1 MTCPGFR
8 VRMMNGS
15 IASQEFFDEMAYLWK
30 KGMGVSGGRERTWES
45 DPGSGY
51 PIGAL
56 LHQEIES

>member
-1 MTCPGFR
+1 
-8 VRMMNGS
+8 MMNGS